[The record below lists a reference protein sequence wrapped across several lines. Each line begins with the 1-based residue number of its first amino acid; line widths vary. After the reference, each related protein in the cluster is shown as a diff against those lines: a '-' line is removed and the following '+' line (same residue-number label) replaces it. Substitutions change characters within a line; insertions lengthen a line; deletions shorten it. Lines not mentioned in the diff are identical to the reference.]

1 MSATYKNRNGIYIET
16 SHLHESNGVEVM
28 TLIELRNEEL
38 RNEEYIVES
47 LLGGDLRYTRI

>member
-28 TLIELRNEEL
+28 TLIELRNEEH
-38 RNEEYIVES
+38 IVES